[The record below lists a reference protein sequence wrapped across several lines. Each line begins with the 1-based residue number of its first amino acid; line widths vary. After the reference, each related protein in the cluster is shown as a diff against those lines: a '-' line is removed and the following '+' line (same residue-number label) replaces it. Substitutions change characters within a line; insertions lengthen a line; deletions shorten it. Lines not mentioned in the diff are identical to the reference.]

1 MRKHTPAQRADRPAA
16 SSSREEREEPDDW
29 NSVIGRPSCTKEI
42 ISPDAVRDV
51 REGAQQQAEGAAFA
65 IYLIL
70 DPTQPDPLGQFE
82 ALPIYVGLSSNVGRR
97 VEKHFRRAALK
108 KLDGHLVCGRM
119 RELMRQ
125 DILAGFVVVDRYEDE
140 IDAKI
145 AETVFAQLLLQA
157 GYRLY
162 NLWPSQSQILSAK
175 RLDKAIAAIRR
186 RPAARFN
193 NDSGE

>member
-1 MRKHTPAQRADRPAA
+1 MYQ
-16 SSSREEREEPDDW
+16 W
-29 NSVIGRPSCTKEI
+29 NYIPLHLRDG
-42 ISPDAVRDV
+42 VRDATE
-51 REGAQQQAEGAAFA
+51 RAHQQAAGAAYA

-70 DPTQPDPLGQFE
+70 DPTQDDPLGQFE

-97 VEKHFRRAALK
+97 VEKHYRRAALK

-125 DILAGFVVVDRYEDE
+125 DILAGFEVVDRYDNE

-145 AETVFAQLLLQA
+145 AETIYAQLLLQA

-162 NLWPSQSQILSAK
+162 NLWPSQSRILTAK
-175 RLDKAIAAIRR
+175 RLDKAIAGIRR
-186 RPAARFN
+186 RAAAGLKSR
-193 NDSGE
+193 

>member
-1 MRKHTPAQRADRPAA
+1 MYQRNYIPLHLRD
-16 SSSREEREEPDDW
+16 
-29 NSVIGRPSCTKEI
+29 G
-42 ISPDAVRDV
+42 VRDV
-51 REGAQQQAEGAAFA
+51 SERAQQQAEGAAFA

-125 DILAGFVVVDRYEDE
+125 DVLAGFVVVDRYEDE

-145 AETVFAQLLLQA
+145 AETVFAQLLLHS

-162 NLWPSQSQILSAK
+162 NLWPSQSKILPAR
-175 RLDKAIAAIRR
+175 RLDKAIAGIRR
-186 RPAARFN
+186 RSAARSSN
-193 NDSGE
+193 RNPE